1 MEPAVEDFIIEVAC
15 TLASELRRQIRPKGC
30 LNGMRNLGGPSE
42 KLIYM
47 YLWLTQPQT
56 FSEIRRNLNVSKTTL
71 ARVLRLLEN
80 KHMIRREGLFL
91 YTAHESDF

>member
-15 TLASELRRQIRPKGC
+15 TLASELRRQIHPKGC

-56 FSEIRRNLNVSKTTL
+56 SP
-71 ARVLRLLEN
+71 
-80 KHMIRREGLFL
+80 HQREPSLSGRGGGQF
-91 YTAHESDF
+91 